1 MVEKSHPQSRIGS
14 GNSSIR
20 TYRRRPDMF
29 VCRDLFLAVEPSVE
43 QYIQNPG
50 WLSYIG
56 VYTYHTHLYRDYSIS
71 HDIRIPFLTS
81 QDSME
86 CHKGFDYCLN
96 GVITLIHGRNTKVG
110 HWGYNRYIWSYKPT

>member
-56 VYTYHTHLYRDYSIS
+56 VYTYHTHLYRDYSHKPRHKDS
-71 HDIRIPFLTS
+71 FFDQPGFNGMS
-81 QDSME
+81 Q
-86 CHKGFDYCLN
+86 GF
-96 GVITLIHGRNTKVG
+96 
-110 HWGYNRYIWSYKPT
+110 